1 VIIPLLMLSNRFRW
15 VYCQLEVLRNC
26 LPKNLR
32 RVLKELPKSLDETYQ
47 RILKEINNANQ
58 KEAHQLLQCLAVAYR
73 PLRVEELAEVL
84 ALDVDAAG
92 IPRFNA
98 NWRWEDHE
106 AAVLSACSSLVSVI
120 YYAGSRVFQFS
131 HFSVKEFLTSD
142 RLASLEDVSQFHISN
157 EPSHAILAQACLGV
171 LLSVDDHTSDDN
183 IEDIALLPYADD
195 YWGEHVRIG
204 KVELHIKDALDSLFD
219 VHKTHFEAS
228 FRRIGMDHLLRPFR
242 DEDSK
247 GVLTPAAL
255 LIFAGVIG
263 FSGLA
268 ERLIVANQPQ
278 AIGSRFQGWTQL
290 HLVVR
295 FEGIE
300 VARLLLAH
308 GADINSR
315 PDYATSPHI
324 ASLQSHIERPVD
336 GMTEEIDEIE
346 NSLHDSNADVSIDD
360 IMGCG
365 KESGFTPL
373 HIAALKGHFNMC
385 QMLLEHK
392 ADLRARDSR
401 GNTPLH
407 LATYEYHLEIARI
420 LLEYNVEV
428 DSRNE
433 DGSTP
438 LFIASSNRNV
448 DISRYRDIMRLLLD
462 HGANVNAHDNRRNTP
477 LHVAASE
484 GDLEVARMLLEHK
497 ADANALGNEGS
508 TPLHKASQGSRS
520 RGEGQEM
527 VQLSRLV
534 RLFLDNGAD
543 PHAHDDNGSTP
554 LHFAV
559 SKGHLEVTRMLLE
572 RKADVNS
579 LNGEG
584 LTPLQRASE
593 GPRKG
598 YPDIMQLLLDHGA
611 NVNVHDNRR
620 NTPLHFAASEGH
632 LEIARMLLEHKA
644 DVNAL
649 GIEGSTPLHKASQGS
664 QSCGGG
670 LEMVQLVRLFLDN
683 GADPHVRD
691 DNGSTPLHFAVS
703 KGHLE
708 VTRMLL
714 ELKADV
720 NSFNGEGLTPLQRA
734 LEGPREGYPDFMRLL
749 LDHGANVNVHDNRRS
764 TLLHFAASEGHL
776 EVARML
782 LERKANVNA
791 LDDEG
796 STPLHQ
802 ASHSSQSGDAD
813 ITQLVRLLL
822 DNGADPHAC
831 DNNGNTPLHFA
842 ASEGHLEVVRTLL
855 ERKADVDSLNGEGL
869 APLQRASEGR
879 REGYLDIMRLLLD
892 HGANVNVHDNSRN
905 TPLHFAASRSHLEV
919 ARMLLELKADV
930 NALNKEGSTPLH
942 QAFETWRKNPDIV
955 RLLLDHGADAN
966 VHDKRGNTLLH
977 FAASEGDL
985 KITRVLLERIVE
997 VVNSQND
1004 DGYTAFLLAL
1014 KRQNL
1019 DVARLLLDHN
1029 PDVHV
1034 RDERGYTPL
1043 HVAVRNGHLDICRIL
1058 LERNADVNSQTHHR
1072 STPLLIASEVGTPDL
1087 VQLFLDHNA
1096 DVHVC
1101 DADGDTPLHCAT
1113 IGGKLEVARLLLKL
1127 DIEVNSR
1134 NNKGLTPL
1142 HLASAGYRVR
1152 NPDIVRLLL
1161 DHGADAQ
1168 AQSHGGETASKVARA
1183 PNWQEIV
1190 QLLTQNVAE

>member
-1 VIIPLLMLSNRFRW
+1 MLSNRFRW

-58 KEAHQLLQCLAVAYR
+58 KEAHQLLQCLAVAHR

-84 ALDVDAAG
+84 ALDVDAGG

-171 LLSVDDHTSDDN
+171 LLSVDDHTSEDS

-295 FEGIE
+295 FDGIE
-300 VARLLLAH
+300 VARLLLVH

-324 ASLQSHIERPVD
+324 SSLQSHVERPVH
-336 GMTEEIDEIE
+336 GTTEEIDEIE

-401 GNTPLH
+401 GNTLLH
-407 LATYEYHLEIARI
+407 LATYECHLEIARI

-428 DSRNE
+428 DSRNK

-462 HGANVNAHDNRRNTP
+462 HGANVNVHDNRRNTP

-484 GDLEVARMLLEHK
+484 GDLEVAH
-497 ADANALGNEGS
+497 
-508 TPLHKASQGSRS
+508 
-520 RGEGQEM
+520 
-527 VQLSRLV
+527 
-534 RLFLDNGAD
+534 
-543 PHAHDDNGSTP
+543 
-554 LHFAV
+554 
-559 SKGHLEVTRMLLE
+559 
-572 RKADVNS
+572 
-579 LNGEG
+579 
-584 LTPLQRASE
+584 
-593 GPRKG
+593 
-598 YPDIMQLLLDHGA
+598 
-611 NVNVHDNRR
+611 
-620 NTPLHFAASEGH
+620 
-632 LEIARMLLEHKA
+632 
-644 DVNAL
+644 
-649 GIEGSTPLHKASQGS
+649 
-664 QSCGGG
+664 
-670 LEMVQLVRLFLDN
+670 
-683 GADPHVRD
+683 
-691 DNGSTPLHFAVS
+691 
-703 KGHLE
+703 
-708 VTRMLL
+708 
-714 ELKADV
+714 
-720 NSFNGEGLTPLQRA
+720 
-734 LEGPREGYPDFMRLL
+734 
-749 LDHGANVNVHDNRRS
+749 
-764 TLLHFAASEGHL
+764 
-776 EVARML
+776 
-782 LERKANVNA
+782 
-791 LDDEG
+791 
-796 STPLHQ
+796 
-802 ASHSSQSGDAD
+802 
-813 ITQLVRLLL
+813 
-822 DNGADPHAC
+822 
-831 DNNGNTPLHFA
+831 
-842 ASEGHLEVVRTLL
+842 
-855 ERKADVDSLNGEGL
+855 
-869 APLQRASEGR
+869 
-879 REGYLDIMRLLLD
+879 
-892 HGANVNVHDNSRN
+892 
-905 TPLHFAASRSHLEV
+905 
-919 ARMLLELKADV
+919 MLLELKADV
-930 NALNKEGSTPLH
+930 NALNNEGSTPLH
-942 QAFETWRKNPDIV
+942 LVFDTRWKNPDIM

-966 VHDKRGNTLLH
+966 VHDKSGNTLLH

-985 KITRVLLERIVE
+985 KLTRVLLERIPE

-1004 DGYTAFLLAL
+1004 EGSTAFLLAL
-1014 KRQNL
+1014 KRQNP
-1019 DVARLLLDHN
+1019 DIARLLLDHN

-1034 RDERGYTPL
+1034 RDELGYTPL
-1043 HVAVRNGHLDICRIL
+1043 HVAVRNGHLDICRVL

-1072 STPLLIASEVGTPDL
+1072 STPLLLASEHGTPDL

-1101 DADGDTPLHCAT
+1101 DADGDTPLHCAS
-1113 IGGKLEVARLLLKL
+1113 IAGRLEVARLLLLKL

-1134 NNKGLTPL
+1134 NNEGSTLL
-1142 HLASAGYRVR
+1142 HLASAGYEVG

-1168 AQSHGGETASKVARA
+1168 ARDLSGQTASEVACG
-1183 PNWQEIV
+1183 PNRQEIV
-1190 QLLTQNVAE
+1190 QLLTQNVAK